1 MQHKQRPGGSFLA
14 NHFLQAITSYNS
26 KAHSEQTNDLASSP
40 GAVFMRYH
48 WTVRHG
54 SNQNN
59 KDDDGFTI

>member
-1 MQHKQRPGGSFLA
+1 MPGEKCLT
-14 NHFLQAITSYNS
+14 NDLLQAIIISDNS
-26 KAHSEQTNDLASSP
+26 LAPSERIYDLASSP